1 MPSFDVVSRTDLMEV
16 DNAISGAKRE
26 IRQRYDLAGSKCDVD
41 RKDNALTIIAAD
53 HMKLEQVNA
62 LLRKY
67 LTSRKVEIGA
77 FVFGNPQEASGQSL
91 RQVVDIKQ
99 GIDDELARKI
109 TKAVKSTKFRVQIS
123 TKGNE
128 LKVSGKNRDDL
139 QEIIT
144 FIDSMDNHQ
153 PLQYVNFRD

>member
-41 RKDNALTIIAAD
+41 RKDNALTIIADD

-123 TKGNE
+123 MKGNE
-128 LKVSGKNRDDL
+128 LKVSGKKRDDL
-139 QEIIT
+139 QEIIN
-144 FIDSMDNHQ
+144 FIKSMDNKQ

>member
-41 RKDNALTIIAAD
+41 RKDTALTIIAAD

-77 FVFGNPQEASGQSL
+77 YVFGNPQEASGQSL

-128 LKVSGKNRDDL
+128 LKVSGKKRDDL

-144 FIDSMDNHQ
+144 FIDSMDNQQ

>member
-41 RKDNALTIIAAD
+41 RKDNALTTVADD

-77 FVFGNPQEASGQSL
+77 FVLIDTIVRLIPGVLGNPGSL
-91 RQVVDIKQ
+91 TEETFEGNLLEYPQY
-99 GIDDELARKI
+99 
-109 TKAVKSTKFRVQIS
+109 TKPQKWEK
-123 TKGNE
+123 K
-128 LKVSGKNRDDL
+128 KVPDVLLTGD
-139 QEIIT
+139 
-144 FIDSMDNHQ
+144 HG
-153 PLQYVNFRD
+153 

>member
-144 FIDSMDNHQ
+144 FIDSMDNQQ

>member
-1 MPSFDVVSRTDLMEV
+1 MAV
-16 DNAISGAKRE
+16 DTAISGAKRE
-26 IRQRYDLAGSKCDVD
+26 LRQRYDLAGSKCDVD
-41 RKDNALTIIAAD
+41 RKDNALTIIADD
-53 HMKLEQVNA
+53 HMKLEQVTA

-128 LKVSGKNRDDL
+128 LKVSGKKRDDL

-144 FIDSMDNHQ
+144 FIDSMDNQQ